1 MDEEVLRL
9 RVALEYRKGAPS
21 CATTGKKSAL
31 LLLFYSSYYW
41 YCIMIYGGKNINV
54 KGRGGIR
61 NTGSARVPYSAE
73 Y

>member
-21 CATTGKKSAL
+21 CATTGKKAPCYY
-31 LLLFYSSYYW
+31 YSS
-41 YCIMIYGGKNINV
+41 YCIMIVNINV
-54 KGRGGIR
+54 KGGGSIR